1 VQETIPYYDV
11 PLFDDDGRPI
21 LDFVLAQD
29 AHAWISQGPITD
41 RTQEHLGRTDL
52 PIVFMRRQFEEQM
65 RVVEDGGEPMNV
77 FRDPETMSSLIHG
90 GHWDEPEDE
99 TRSSAVTGA
108 GSPLSAF
115 RASYHKGYAID
126 DADRYGPAMP
136 QVVHLM
142 RCIEEAQTETVT

>member
-1 VQETIPYYDV
+1 MPAPVQETIPYYDV
-11 PLFDDDGRPI
+11 PLFDDDGKPI

-65 RVVEDGGEPMNV
+65 RIVEDGGDPMNV
-77 FRDPETMSSLIHG
+77 FRDAETMPSLIHG
-90 GHWDEPEDE
+90 GDWDE
-99 TRSSAVTGA
+99 TAGGGKASAVTGA
-108 GSPLSAF
+108 GSALSAY

-126 DADRYGPAMP
+126 DADRYGPAMRWS
-136 QVVHLM
+136 L
-142 RCIEEAQTETVT
+142 T